1 MSVLKQ
7 MLRQDSRKGS
17 KVANIERCAATNFMV
32 ETLER
37 CQDKLSQ
44 EMQKCLRPRDETIFK
59 AERCNNMLGK
69 IEVQGL
75 NLMRR
80 KNLTAHLEILN
91 VYANKNNQ
99 CW

>member
-1 MSVLKQ
+1 
-7 MLRQDSRKGS
+7 
-17 KVANIERCAATNFMV
+17 
-32 ETLER
+32 
-37 CQDKLSQ
+37 
-44 EMQKCLRPRDETIFK
+44 
-59 AERCNNMLGK
+59 MLGK

-91 VYANKNNQ
+91 VYAIKNK